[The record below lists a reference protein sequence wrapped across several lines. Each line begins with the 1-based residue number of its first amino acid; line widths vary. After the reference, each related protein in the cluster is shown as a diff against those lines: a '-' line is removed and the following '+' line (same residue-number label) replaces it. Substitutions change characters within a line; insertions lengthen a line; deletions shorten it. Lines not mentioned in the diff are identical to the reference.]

1 MLVVPLRWTWLHS
14 SQWLKLTIQSCSHPH
29 PNSDPLEVELKKGLR
44 KGFESARGCSV
55 IYTWAP
61 KTSYY
66 CAGYVLVSFDIGSE
80 LQTYP
85 KIAGREPLIE
95 RSKLHPM
102 GVETSDPYNNCR
114 DKCLIECF
122 VSLMVVSISIRHF
135 AISTS
140 SFRILLIVRCFLY
153 SNSK

>member
-1 MLVVPLRWTWLHS
+1 MAE
-14 SQWLKLTIQSCSHPH
+14 
-29 PNSDPLEVELKKGLR
+29 DPLSETTQNLQGRVR
-44 KGFESARGCSV
+44 
-55 IYTWAP
+55 T
-61 KTSYY
+61 
-66 CAGYVLVSFDIGSE
+66 FDIGSE

-122 VSLMVVSISIRHF
+122 VSLMVVSISIRLF

-140 SFRILLIVRCFLY
+140 SFRIPL
-153 SNSK
+153 NSMVFPILKFKIKIHKRSSMKLEHRFFSKQSVVNCSVSFQ